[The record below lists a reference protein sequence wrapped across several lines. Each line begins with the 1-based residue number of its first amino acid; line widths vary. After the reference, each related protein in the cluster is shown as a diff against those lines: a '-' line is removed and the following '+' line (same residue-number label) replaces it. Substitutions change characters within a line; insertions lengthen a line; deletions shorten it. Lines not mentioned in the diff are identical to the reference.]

1 MQPVVTV
8 AEMRAID
15 EAARAHVPT
24 ETLVARAGAAAAYAT
39 LARTGG
45 PYAKRVLVIAG
56 KGHNGDDGRVAAWHL
71 ARRGALVRTLPPPAL
86 SGDRTPEME
95 KLLAE
100 ADIVLDAAFGTG
112 FRGTYHA
119 PGTARRGSAP
129 FVVAVDIPS
138 GVDGDTGLAS
148 GSPMQAD
155 LTVTFGALKP
165 GLLFADGKALS
176 GEIVARSIGLD
187 CSAAHAWL
195 VEDAD
200 LGDLPAR
207 PLSAHKWSA
216 ALWVIGGS
224 PGMTGAVGLAA
235 RGALRAGAGMVRVS
249 VPGASGKELQVPF
262 APEAVVMAVP
272 AKGWAELVTTGAE
285 RFKAA
290 VVGPGLGREE
300 GTLAEIRTIVRGL
313 RIPLVLDADALVA
326 LASSGDVRGLL
337 AGRPAPTVLTP
348 HDGELSRLLGHPP
361 GTDRLAVVGELAASL
376 GVVVVA
382 KGPTTVVSGPDRR
395 TYCVTSGSPALAT
408 PGTGD
413 VLAGVIGAVLAR
425 SGELRGAPLVTT
437 DMGEVARLAAL
448 AAHAHG
454 AAAAL
459 GPSVGLLSGDLP
471 ELVSKLLSGYIAPR

>member
-1 MQPVVTV
+1 MAV
-8 AEMRAID
+8 
-15 EAARAHVPT
+15 
-24 ETLVARAGAAAAYAT
+24 
-39 LARTGG
+39 
-45 PYAKRVLVIAG
+45 RVVIAG
-56 KGHNGDDGRVAAWHL
+56 GSFGGLTTAYELRRLLGPEQVTITLIAKERRFTFVPSLPWVAMG
-71 ARRGALVRTLPPPAL
+71 ARRLEQISFDLAGPLGAKQVRFAQ
-86 SGDRTPEME
+86 E
-95 KLLAE
+95 
-100 ADIVLDAAFGTG
+100 
-112 FRGTYHA
+112 
-119 PGTARRGSAP
+119 
-129 FVVAVDIPS
+129 
-138 GVDGDTGLAS
+138 
-148 GSPMQAD
+148 
-155 LTVTFGALKP
+155 TVTAFDTERK
-165 GLLFADGKALS
+165 
-176 GEIVARSIGLD
+176 IV
-187 CSAAHAWL
+187 
-195 VEDAD
+195 
-200 LGDLPAR
+200 
-207 PLSAHKWSA
+207 
-216 ALWVIGGS
+216 
-224 PGMTGAVGLAA
+224 
-235 RGALRAGAGMVRVS
+235 
-249 VPGASGKELQVPF
+249 
-262 APEAVVMAVP
+262 
-272 AKGWAELVTTGAE
+272 VTTGAE